1 MAATLCFFGA
11 IRTIPLA
18 DAIALIFFDA
28 VIIVLLSAFFFH
40 EKVPVGRI
48 IASLVGLGGVI
59 LVVQPGFGEFY
70 WESLLAL
77 VAALFFALYFLS
89 TRFLTGNTSGGNTC
103 MARRGGIYT
112 DESAGTDRLGDAQP
126 S

>member
-28 VIIVLLSAFFFH
+28 VIVVLLSAFFFH
-40 EKVPVGRI
+40 EKVPAGRI

-70 WESLLAL
+70 WESLQTIAGLAVL
-77 VAALFFALYFLS
+77 VLPL
-89 TRFLTGNTSGGNTC
+89 
-103 MARRGGIYT
+103 
-112 DESAGTDRLGDAQP
+112 
-126 S
+126 